1 MKTKSILI
9 VSSSSARHLNVPTIP
24 LYKNQRRPVRMV
36 VALSEPNF
44 VERGFW
50 GKKKNIFGPPEI
62 PGKHRQADNFL
73 YSQIN

>member
-24 LYKNQRRPVRMV
+24 LYKNLRRPVRMV

-44 VERGFW
+44 VFD
-50 GKKKNIFGPPEI
+50 
-62 PGKHRQADNFL
+62 AVFL
-73 YSQIN
+73 FFIQY